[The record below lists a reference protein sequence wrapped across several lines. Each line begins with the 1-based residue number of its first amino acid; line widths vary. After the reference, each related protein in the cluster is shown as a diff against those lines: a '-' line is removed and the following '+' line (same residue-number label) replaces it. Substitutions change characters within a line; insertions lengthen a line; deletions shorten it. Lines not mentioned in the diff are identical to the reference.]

1 MSSGNRSYKS
11 KKLFFSIVGIIILS
25 STTHAIVDNLQYQA
39 CQTDTDCAN
48 ISMSGTSGIS
58 RCMEDGRCSNPFQNG
73 CLQALSGRQD
83 IKSIQYMM
91 HKRAC
96 TAQDRDDENC
106 HRSSPSTNHAEVRIA
121 VQNWASSIILAWI
134 YQILLSELLD
144 IPVTL
149 EFGLDKE
156 KMGATKGSSVGD
168 FYDPSAEFIYGQN
181 SYPFEYLKKASSMMA
196 NNEVCTSTSNENCAH
211 ILPEIWG
218 GADTDLQ
225 MAKDEGYVHDG
236 SSVGYLGRMGF
247 YVPKFTVEQDPSL
260 ISYFGLRGDRRKM
273 SETFKTPI
281 TWKQYCQ
288 DYSDCDASDE
298 VAKRPPIRN
307 STDDEESS
315 YYVEGLYTGFFVQL
329 KENNCDINRDTC
341 KGHFVDGSCD
351 WTTYASTQM
360 FYNNISLASNGS
372 NGPNKSY
379 TYSQMIQIWRAA
391 QATKSNVLMW
401 FYTPEIDMYEFEGTD
416 AEFQRVLF
424 PVPSSA
430 CQEYRQDFMTIENRC
445 SLNETLRLG
454 SDIASCDYHSFAIKK
469 AISSAMRN
477 NDDNE
482 NMNPLLQ
489 SPAFDFIK
497 TLRLPSLAMDDIFL
511 SWKRLSKIR
520 GNGHAAREATCLWI
534 HNNIDAITEQLP
546 YGYPRKFANDSSTTL
561 HVSAMIFAIVA
572 ILVISFITYI
582 VHQWRERLMLTLW
595 NVDILIW
602 VLIGAYTALIGSTAV
617 AFRIS
622 NVTCMISSWTSIL
635 GIAIQLVPIIIK
647 IGTVN
652 KLVREARMMR
662 PFELN
667 PKVLDLYFL
676 GSVLAIVLYLVI
688 ATVIDPAKARISAT
702 IVEGDLFTLTEGQYC
717 AHSHKIWHTIDHAIC
732 GILIL
737 IASLLVFQSRDCFEE
752 FNEGQ
757 GLSLMVYSFFVIQ
770 LLKIIVL
777 DVTLSYFDGS
787 EYSYIESLLDSVGTM
802 IAMCFYFGQKFMK
815 VLSHLFS
822 NNSPSPVDVRRNS
835 MTSQRQNRGT
845 SMRTM
850 RVHVQ
855 TNSSTGGAAQIIAS
869 SKEEEKDEFLMNSLN
884 LPTNSDGDVS
894 MSVVSNMSSESDDE
908 SSE

>member
-11 KKLFFSIVGIIILS
+11 EKLFFFFIVGIIILS

-106 HRSSPSTNHAEVRIA
+106 HRSSLSTNHAEVRIA
-121 VQNWASSIILAWI
+121 VQDWASSLILAWI

-273 SETFKTPI
+273 AETFKTPI

-307 STDDEESS
+307 STDEESS
-315 YYVEGLYTGFFVQL
+315 YYIEGLYTGFFVQL
-329 KENNCDINRDTC
+329 EENNCDINPDTC
-341 KGHFVDGSCD
+341 KGHFVDGICD

-372 NGPNKSY
+372 NGPNKGY
-379 TYSQMIQIWRAA
+379 TFSQMIQIWRAA
-391 QATKSNVLMW
+391 QSTNSNVLMW
-401 FYTPEIDMYEFEGTD
+401 LYTPEIDIYEFEGTD

-424 PVPSSA
+424 PVPSST

-445 SLNETLRLG
+445 SLNETVRLG
-454 SDIASCDYHSFAIKK
+454 SDIASCDYQSFAIKK
-469 AISSAMRN
+469 AISAAMRN

-482 NMNPLLQ
+482 NMNSLLQ

-561 HVSAMIFAIVA
+561 HISAMIFAIVA
-572 ILVISFITYI
+572 VLVISFITYI

-635 GIAIQLVPIIIK
+635 GITIQLVPIIIK

-676 GSVLAIVLYLVI
+676 GSVLAIVLYLVL

-822 NNSPSPVDVRRNS
+822 NNSQSPVEVRRS
-835 MTSQRQNRGT
+835 SIISQRQNRGT

-850 RVHVQ
+850 KVHLQ
-855 TNSSTGGAAQIIAS
+855 TNSNTGGAAQIIAS
-869 SKEEEKDEFLMNSLN
+869 KQRGRK
-884 LPTNSDGDVS
+884 G
-894 MSVVSNMSSESDDE
+894 
-908 SSE
+908 